1 VEELVVLVALLEESL
16 EALVVEELVVEE
28 LEVLVALLE
37 ESLEALVVEELV
49 VLVAELVVWAHMV
62 VLV

>member
-1 VEELVVLVALLEESL
+1 VVLVALLEESL
-16 EALVVEELVVEE
+16 EALVVEEL
-28 LEVLVALLE
+28 A
-37 ESLEALVVEELV
+37 